1 MGNLVWVLYIIVNKA
16 KRASVLSDTLF
27 YNKYIFCIF
36 DLKITIMDL
45 QTKKINFVQE
55 FLRVK
60 SEELVDK
67 LEKLL
72 KSERMKQYEKDLTPM
87 TSSELNDIIDNAEY
101 DSFHGRLTSAIDL
114 KKEVDSW
121 K

>member
-1 MGNLVWVLYIIVNKA
+1 
-16 KRASVLSDTLF
+16 
-27 YNKYIFCIF
+27 
-36 DLKITIMDL
+36 MDL
-45 QTKKINFVQE
+45 ETKKINFVQE

-72 KSERMKQYEKDLTPM
+72 KSERMKLYEKDLAPM
-87 TSSELNDIIDNAEY
+87 TSNEFNNIIDNAES
-101 DSFHGRLTSAIDL
+101 DSFHGRLTSARNL